1 MFDMN
6 ETLIVVYK
14 DEMLVNQFK
23 KLVESNKDEERT
35 PLNIVSCTE
44 KVWLGNKKAGNIKG
58 KILFLDNIKGTDK
71 LIPVLDIAFENYGV
85 KYGWAGNQAVIYAEQ
100 RLPENYDAF
109 IDELTELPIPDI
121 FKRKIRDDEDRSKEA
136 DEHAID
142 RNEVIQDCNDEY
154 DCDDDSKVAGIL
166 KFAKK
171 AIAVSTDVI
180 EKASDKAVDMAEDMI
195 NRRDVKKQMM
205 FYGIAKFYNNGLEEF
220 LSK

>member
-35 PLNIVSCTE
+35 PLNIVSWTE

>member
-35 PLNIVSCTE
+35 PLNIVSWTE
-44 KVWLGNKKAGNIKG
+44 KVWLGTKKAGNIKG

>member
-35 PLNIVSCTE
+35 PLNIVSWTE

-58 KILFLDNIKGTDK
+58 KILFLENIKGTDK

-121 FKRKIRDDEDRSKEA
+121 IKRKIRDDEDRSKEA

>member
-35 PLNIVSCTE
+35 PLNIVSWTE

-166 KFAKK
+166 KLAKK

>member
-35 PLNIVSCTE
+35 PLNIVSWTE

-142 RNEVIQDCNDEY
+142 INEVIQDCNDEY